1 MHYLPDTDSHTNNQN
16 QWLKVDRPREKLL
29 SLGAKALTDSELL
42 AIFLQTGNKQKTVLQ
57 LATELLNHFGSINK
71 LLHASHQEIC
81 KINGIGTAKSVILKA
96 SLELAQRYIHEQASQ
111 RIEIKNPELLKNFLN
126 LKLKQ
131 ETREIFSCLFLDPQL
146 KLIKYEELF
155 FGSITY
161 VSVHPREI
169 AKRALSYNA
178 SHIILAH
185 NHPLGKAEP
194 SEADISLTKIIK
206 STLEPLE
213 ISVLDHIIVG
223 ESETYFFS
231 AWGLI

>member
-1 MHYLPDTDSHTNNQN
+1 MLKQPNQHH
-16 QWLKVDRPREKLL
+16 WPKADRPREKLL
-29 SLGAKALTDSELL
+29 SLGASALTDSELL

-57 LATELLNHFGSINK
+57 LASQLLEHFGSINN
-71 LLHASHQEIC
+71 LLHASHQQIC
-81 KINGIGTAKSVILKA
+81 KIKGIGTAKCVMLKA
-96 SLELAQRYIHEQASQ
+96 NLELAQRYINEQATE
-111 RIEIKNPELLKNFLN
+111 RIEIKTPDILKNFLN
-126 LKLKQ
+126 LRLKQ
-131 ETREIFSCLFLDPQL
+131 ESREVFSCLFLDPEL

-155 FGSITY
+155 FGTLNR

-206 STLEPLE
+206 SALEPLE
-213 ISVLDHIIVG
+213 INVLDHIIIG
-223 ESETYFFS
+223 EDETYFFS
-231 AWGLI
+231 HWGRI